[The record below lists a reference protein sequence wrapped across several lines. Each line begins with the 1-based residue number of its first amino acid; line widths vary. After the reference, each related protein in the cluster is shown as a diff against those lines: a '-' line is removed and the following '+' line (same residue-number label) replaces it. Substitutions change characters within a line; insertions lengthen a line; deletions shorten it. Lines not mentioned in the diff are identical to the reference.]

1 MKFDDAINLLKQ
13 VCAAYRG
20 NLEEHNVLQQA
31 LKVVSEK
38 EVKKKSKKAEK

>member
-1 MKFDDAINLLKQ
+1 MKFEDAMNLLKQ
-13 VCAAYRG
+13 VCAAYKG

-38 EVKKKSKKAEK
+38 KKKTEK